1 MCTGRVDLAF
11 ILRAFSNGTDGV
23 FIGGCWPGEC
33 HYITEGNY
41 DALSN
46 VHICRKLLE
55 HIGVNPE
62 RLRLEWISAS
72 EGSRFAEVMNDFSKK
87 TKELG
92 PLGKGEG
99 IDDNG
104 LKFKLEA
111 VNKLI
116 PYIKLVERERLR
128 VPVKS
133 EEVYNKFFTSDEVN
147 RLFNELIGDKLAIS
161 QIMLLL
167 RERPLSTGE
176 ISELLG
182 LNPSDVSRH
191 MNSTSRQGLVR
202 YDESRKRYAL
212 AQPG

>member
-116 PYIKLVERERLR
+116 PCIKLVERERLR

-161 QIMLLL
+161 QIVLLL
-167 RERPLSTGE
+167 GERPLSTGE